1 MWCRRS
7 VAQAAMRADLVV
19 LATQVLDEDLHLL
32 EGVEDLSVEQ
42 FVPKPTIEP
51 LTVPVLPRYAW
62 LDEQRCDVEPIKPF
76 TNCPG
81 AELGAVV

>member
-1 MWCRRS
+1 
-7 VAQAAMRADLVV
+7 MRADVVV
-19 LATQVLDEDLHLL
+19 LTMPVLDQDLRLL

-42 FVPKPTIEP
+42 FVPKPTIEA
-51 LTVPVLPRYAW
+51 LTVPVLPRTAW
-62 LDEQRCDVEPIKPF
+62 LDEQRCDVEPIEPF